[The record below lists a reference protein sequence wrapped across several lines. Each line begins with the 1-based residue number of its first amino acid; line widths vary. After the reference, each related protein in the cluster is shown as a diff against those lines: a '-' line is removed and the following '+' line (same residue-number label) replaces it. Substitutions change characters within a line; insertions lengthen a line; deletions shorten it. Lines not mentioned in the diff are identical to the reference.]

1 MMAATLDK
9 IKITLMKMMIDM
21 KIKMKKKANV
31 NIGEDVNQ
39 QNERDNNLNEG
50 DIHAMDIAI
59 NN

>member
-1 MMAATLDK
+1 
-9 IKITLMKMMIDM
+9 
-21 KIKMKKKANV
+21 MKKKANV